1 MCSRL
6 LPCLALVC
14 QSLLAQPPSA
24 PPRPEVQGFIQELVK
39 AQGFKAEE
47 LAQLIAGVHPDP
59 RVLALAA
66 PAQTALPKNWRVY
79 RSHFLDRAT
88 VRAGAQFW
96 RQHGASLA
104 RAEKEYGVSA
114 EIIAGILGVE
124 TLYGRH
130 MGSFPVLDTLVS
142 LSFDY
147 PEGPTRATRTELFRQ
162 QLSDYL
168 VWCRDSHQDVHAF
181 TGSFA
186 GAIGIPQFLPGSIRA
201 YGVDFDGDGRVDL
214 VTSPDDAIG
223 SVARFL
229 QAHGWQPGRP
239 VLWRLASDASS
250 GRVLKARADGDP
262 ALKHRLGDLLK
273 EGLHPAVAASTRK
286 TELES
291 KVLLVDLPSPG
302 RATEYRIG
310 FQNFYTITRYNHSF
324 FYAMAVAE
332 LGRAV
337 RVAAK
342 AATSKARPARPSNAG
357 GSGRG

>member
-6 LPCLALVC
+6 LSCLALVC
-14 QSLLAQPPSA
+14 QSLLAQSPSA
-24 PPRPEVQGFIQELVK
+24 SPRPEVQAFIQELVK
-39 AQGFKAEE
+39 TQGFKAEE
-47 LAQLIAGVHPDP
+47 LSQLIAAVHPDP
-59 RVLALAA
+59 RVLVLAS
-66 PAQTALPKNWRVY
+66 PAQAPPPKNWRVY

-147 PEGPTRATRTELFRQ
+147 PEGPTRVTRTALFRQ
-162 QLSDYL
+162 QLSEYL
-168 VWCRDSHQDVHAF
+168 IWCRDSHLDLHAF

-214 VTSPDDAIG
+214 VNSPDDAIG

-229 QAHGWQPGRP
+229 LAHGWQKGRP
-239 VLWRLASDASS
+239 VLWRLAGDASS
-250 GRVLKARADGDP
+250 RKVLKLRADGDP

-337 RVAAK
+337 RD
-342 AATSKARPARPSNAG
+342 AATVRPARPSKIG